1 MNEEWRDVVDYEGL
15 YMVSN
20 LGRVKSLERRGSRGY
35 KVKERILTGTID
47 KNGYIIVNLR
57 KDNKNKQ
64 FKVHRLVAIAFI
76 PNPENKPFID
86 HINTI
91 CNDNRVDN
99 LRWCTQKENCNN
111 ELSKK
116 KLSESIKGKNVGE
129 KNGMYG
135 KKHSEETKKKMSKA
149 HKGSNNFNSRKVR
162 CIELDKVFNSII
174 EAEEE
179 LGLFHQNIGKACRGI
194 YKTCGGYHWEYI
206 NN

>member
-1 MNEEWRDVVDYEGL
+1 MDEEWRDVVDYEGL

-35 KVKERILTGTID
+35 KIKERILTGTID
-47 KNGYIIVNLR
+47 KYGYIIVNLS
-57 KDNKNKQ
+57 KNNKNKQ

-76 PNPENKPFID
+76 PNLENKPFID

-91 CNDNRVDN
+91 RDDNRVEN
-99 LRWCTQKENCNN
+99 LRWATYEENNN
-111 ELSKK
+111 NQLTKK
-116 KLSESIKGKNVGE
+116 KYSENHANIKGEN
-129 KNGMYG
+129 NPMYG